1 MKGSEMLDNS
11 SNAPHIKGLYIDG
24 NWHQT
29 SKQFDDIN
37 PSDGSIWAKFPD
49 AGVMETQNAI
59 NAANMAFPSWAG
71 LKFQE
76 RADFMMK
83 ISEVIAKKAPEFT
96 SAAQYEGGGWYGKGA
111 YEVKALSEIF
121 KSAAAACYAPIG
133 EIMPSLNGKVSNVV
147 RVPLGVVSVLSPWN
161 FPGILS
167 ARPFSF
173 ILAAGNTVVLKPSEE
188 TPYMGGLFFAEV
200 MEEAGLPPGVFNV
213 VTCSRDSVAA
223 VGDELVDNP
232 IVKGVAFTGS
242 TAVGRRIAAKCGAHL
257 KKACIELGGKDSLII
272 LEDADMERATSAA
285 SFGSFMH
292 QGQICMSVEK
302 ILVQEK
308 VFDEFLAKFIARASK
323 LKVGNVA
330 DKDNVI
336 GPLINDR
343 QVQNVRNQLDDAVAK
358 GANIVCGGG
367 INGRFVEPT
376 VVTNVTSDMSIWKD
390 ETFGPVAVVVPFKE
404 DAEAIA
410 MNNDTEYGLSAGI
423 ITADEYRAMAMAY
436 QLETGMC
443 HVNCATINDE
453 AHVPFGGSKASG
465 QGRYG
470 GKWSLESFSETRWL
484 TLDRGKK
491 PFPPVF

>member
-1 MKGSEMLDNS
+1 MLDYTQS
-11 SNAPHIKGLYIDG
+11 VPKIKGLYING

-29 SKQFDDIN
+29 AQRFDDYN
-37 PSDGSIWAKFPD
+37 PSDNTVWAQIPN
-49 AGVMETQNAI
+49 AGVVETQQAI
-59 NAANMAFPSWAG
+59 NAAAAAFKDWSN

-76 RADFMMK
+76 RADYMMK
-83 ISEVIAKKAPEFT
+83 ISDVIADKASDFIT
-96 SAAQYEGGGWYGKGA
+96 AAQFEGGGWHGKGA

-121 KSAAAACYAPIG
+121 KSAAAACYLPIG
-133 EIMPSLNGKVSNVV
+133 EILPSLNGKISNVV
-147 RVPLGVVSVLSPWN
+147 RVPLGVISVLSPWN

-200 MEEAGLPPGVFNV
+200 MEEVGLPPGVFNV
-213 VTCSRDSVAA
+213 VTCSRENVAS

-232 IVKGVAFTGS
+232 VIKGVAFTGS

-257 KKACIELGGKDSLII
+257 KKACIELGGKDSLIV
-272 LEDADMERATSAA
+272 LEDADLERATSAA
-285 SFGSFMH
+285 SFGAFMH

-302 ILVQEK
+302 ILVQETIY
-308 VFDEFLAKFIARASK
+308 DDFLAKFIARTAK

-330 DKDNVI
+330 DKSNII

-343 QVQNVRNQLDDAVAK
+343 QVENVRKQLDDAVAK
-358 GANIVCGGG
+358 GAKIVFGGK
-367 INGRFVEPT
+367 ISGRFVEPT
-376 VVTNVTSDMSIWKD
+376 IVTNVTSDMRIWRD
-390 ETFGPVAVVVPFKE
+390 ETFGPVVVVAAFRH
-404 DAEAIA
+404 DAEAIE

-423 ITADEYRAMAMAY
+423 ITANEYRAMEIAH

-443 HVNCATINDE
+443 HVNCSPVNDE
-453 AHVPFGGSKASG
+453 AHVAFGGSKASG